1 MVCFVTTKLNDSV
14 FNPERTKREIHQTIT
29 KKKTVVHF
37 SNSDLEP
44 YSEYEVKIQAFTTQ
58 VSFGGFG
65 TLSPPQTFQTAEG
78 RK

>member
-1 MVCFVTTKLNDSV
+1 MILNRIQK
-14 FNPERTKREIHQTIT
+14 EKKEIHQKII

-37 SNSDLEP
+37 LNRDLEP
-44 YSEYEVKIQAFTTQ
+44 YTEYEVKIQAFTTQ